1 MCPILRAEQG
11 AANHLGIGWGRP
23 TICCHP
29 KERLLMRRRTLSV
42 FWVLLLALLGGPTL
56 RAQVGTEGSILGTA
70 TDSSGAVIAGAEV
83 TVVNLDTGLK
93 KTTVTNNQ
101 GIFEILA
108 LPRGPYSVTVSFTG
122 FKTWNVERT
131 ELTIGEKK
139 RIAPVLEVGEV
150 SQKVTVEAEAELVQT
165 EKGSVESVVEQK
177 QIVDLPL
184 N

>member
-1 MCPILRAEQG
+1 
-11 AANHLGIGWGRP
+11 
-23 TICCHP
+23 
-29 KERLLMRRRTLSV
+29 
-42 FWVLLLALLGGPTL
+42 
-56 RAQVGTEGSILGTA
+56 QVGTEGSILGTA

-131 ELTIGEKK
+131 ELTLGEKK
-139 RIAPVLEVGEV
+139 RISPVLEVGEV
-150 SQKVTVEAEAELVQT
+150 YQKVTVEAEAELVQT

-184 N
+184 NGRNPIELVRLIPGMRYLGQDGVQGERGFRVQGLGARD